1 MSGRALDALAR
12 LVPEWK
18 EGMRMRLYLFEL
30 EKLIRKPFYLT
41 AATGSFLFTA
51 IGWRVYAEQADFHAG
66 EAQAVM
72 LLLMELHG
80 LLAAMLII
88 IFTAPVFA
96 GEYSL
101 KMEELLQTA
110 ANGMEKRPVE
120 KPLPYSPFH
129 CPFGDSSG
137 FGLFIHPLCLGKR
150 KLESRYDAACG
161 RRNGY
166 CSGCQLRPGLYCL
179 IFPGDLRRN
188 SACGS
193 GVLSVR
199 FFTYTLPVRRR
210 RGYRLFRLSAPV

>member
-1 MSGRALDALAR
+1 
-12 LVPEWK
+12 
-18 EGMRMRLYLFEL
+18 MRMRLYLFEL

-41 AATGSFLFTA
+41 AAAGSFLFTA

-80 LLAAMLII
+80 LFAAMLII

-129 CPFGDSSG
+129 CPFLGFFWVRIIYSS
-137 FGLFIHPLCLGKR
+137 
-150 KLESRYDAACG
+150 AV
-161 RRNGY
+161 
-166 CSGCQLRPGLYCL
+166 SGEKK
-179 IFPGDLRRN
+179 
-188 SACGS
+188 S
-193 GVLSVR
+193 GE
-199 FFTYTLPVRRR
+199 PV
-210 RGYRLFRLSAPV
+210 